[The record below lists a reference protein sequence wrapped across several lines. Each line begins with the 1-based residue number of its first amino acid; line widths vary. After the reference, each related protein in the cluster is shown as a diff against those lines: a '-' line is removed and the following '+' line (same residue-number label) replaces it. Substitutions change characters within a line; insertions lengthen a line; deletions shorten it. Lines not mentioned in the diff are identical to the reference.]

1 MGTKTGRRQV
11 FIAGAAGGLVG
22 GAKLARGQ
30 SAGPQTLVIAAQRT
44 PEGVDPD
51 ILKPGNQE
59 IVVQVYE
66 GLTRY
71 ARRRDA
77 NGVESLDSTKVEGHF
92 AENWDVSEDGRTI
105 RLRLRQ
111 GVRSF
116 FGNELTAEDVVWTHR
131 KSMHQRRTGFFIA
144 TLSNIAGV
152 EATGRYEVTYRL
164 EAPSAVFFTN
174 LTHYTQ
180 TAIDSTEARRHA
192 TAQDPYATEWLD
204 RNTCGFGAY
213 HMQSN
218 TPNEQSIFVANP
230 NYFRGRPFFER
241 IVYRAVPSAASRA
254 LLIRSGQVQ
263 WVENL
268 SIVQVDELSRDPRL
282 RVVQTMHRATA
293 ALNMNPNFKPF
304 DDVRVRRA
312 VIHGLDR
319 QAINQAVF
327 MGRGH
332 VANTPV
338 LPIIDGAAEDLF
350 PYPYDPAASRRL
362 LAEAGHPGGIDIE
375 LLYADIVGWEE
386 PMAIQ
391 AANQLRAA
399 NIRVTPRRITPSDMR
414 ARGAVN
420 RRDMP
425 FFTSEDGPIVL
436 DIVYAMFIFA
446 RTDAVVNRAAHS
458 NPRIDA
464 LIDEARQTLDRG
476 RRLALMREAQRL
488 WLEDAP
494 WAMTVYR
501 PLFEIMPANMTGYVY
516 HPDEHERWFDLRRM

>member
-1 MGTKTGRRQV
+1 MAIVASRRQV
-11 FIAGAAGGLVG
+11 AALGALTGLAGLGGP
-22 GAKLARGQ
+22 AQAQ
-30 SAGPQTLVIAAQRT
+30 TPQTLLIAAQRT

-51 ILKPGNQE
+51 VLKPANQE

-71 ARRRDA
+71 RRKRDA
-77 NGVESLDSTKVEGHF
+77 NGVEVLDSSAVEGHF
-92 AENWDVSEDGRTI
+92 AESWEVSEDGRTI
-105 RLRLRQ
+105 RLKLRQ

-116 FGNELTAEDVVWTHR
+116 FGNELSSEDVVWTHR

-144 TLSNIAGV
+144 TLSNIQTV

-164 EAPSAVFFTN
+164 QGPSAVFFAN

-180 TAIDSTEARRHA
+180 TAIDSTEARKHA
-192 TAQDPYATEWLD
+192 TAQDPFATEWLD
-204 RNTCGFGAY
+204 RHTSGFGAY

-218 TPNEQSIFVANP
+218 TPNEQAVFVANP
-230 NYFRGRPFFER
+230 NYFRGKPFFER
-241 IVYRAVPSAASRA
+241 VVYRAVPSAASRA

-268 SIVQVDELSRDPRL
+268 SIVQVDELRRDPRL
-282 RVVQTMHRATA
+282 RVVQSMHRATA
-293 ALNMNPNFKPF
+293 ALNMNPTFKPF

-312 VIHGLDR
+312 FIHAIDR
-319 QAINQAVF
+319 EAINQAVF

-350 PYPYDPAASRRL
+350 PYPHDPARARAL
-362 LAEAGHPGGIDIE
+362 LAEAGYPDGVEVE
-375 LLYADIVGWEE
+375 LIYADIVGWEE
-386 PMAIQ
+386 PLAIQ
-391 AANQLRAA
+391 AANQLRAS
-399 NIRVTPRRITPSDMR
+399 NIRATPRRITPSEMR
-414 ARGAVN
+414 SRGAVT

-446 RTDAVVNRAAHS
+446 RTDAVVNRAKHS

-464 LIDEARQTLDRG
+464 LIDEARQTLDRDK
-476 RRLALMREAQRL
+476 RLGLMREAQRL

-494 WAMTVYR
+494 WVMTVYR
-501 PLFEIMPANMTGYVY
+501 PLFEVMPANMTGYVY
-516 HPDEHERWFDLRRM
+516 HPDEHERWFDLRRG

>member
-1 MGTKTGRRQV
+1 MDMAKTGRRWIG
-11 FIAGAAGGLVG
+11 FAA
-22 GAKLARGQ
+22 LALLAVLFAPVPHATAQ
-30 SAGPQTLVIAAQRT
+30 QALVIAAQRT

-51 ILKPGNQE
+51 VLKPGNQE

-77 NGVESLDSTKVEGHF
+77 DGNEQLDSSRVEGHF
-92 AENWDVSEDGRTI
+92 AESWDVSEDGRTI

-116 FGNELTAEDVVWTHR
+116 FGNELTAEDVVWTHQ

-144 TLSNIAGV
+144 TLSNIQTV

-164 EAPSAVFFTN
+164 GGPSAIFFTN

-180 TAIDSTEARRHA
+180 TAIDSTEAKRHA
-192 TAQDPYATEWLD
+192 TPADPFATEWLD
-204 RNTCGFGAY
+204 RNTAGFGAY
-213 HMQSN
+213 HMQSV
-218 TPNEQSIFVANP
+218 TPNEQAIFVANP
-230 NYFRGRPFFER
+230 NYFRGKPFFER
-241 IVYRAVPSAASRA
+241 IIYRAVPSAASRA
-254 LLIRSGQVQ
+254 LLIRSGQAQ

-268 SIVQVDELSRDPRL
+268 TIVQVDELRRDPRL

-293 ALNMNPNFKPF
+293 ALNMNPRYKPF

-312 VIHGLDR
+312 FLHAMDR
-319 QAINQAVF
+319 TAINSAVF

-332 VANTPV
+332 IASTPV
-338 LPIIDGAAEDLF
+338 LPIIDGAAEDL
-350 PYPYDPAASRRL
+350 YPYAFDPARARAL
-362 LAEAGHPGGIDIE
+362 LAEAGYPDGVDVE
-375 LLYADIVGWEE
+375 LFYADIVGWEE

-391 AANQLRAA
+391 AANMYRQS
-399 NIRVTPRRITPSDMR
+399 NIRVTPRRITPSEMR
-414 ARGAVN
+414 SRGAVT

-464 LIDEARQTLDRG
+464 LIDQARQTLDRDA
-476 RRLALMREAQRL
+476 RLALMRDAQRI

-494 WAMTVYR
+494 WAITVYR
-501 PLFEIMPANMTGYVY
+501 PLFEVMPANITGYVY
-516 HPDEHERWFDLRRM
+516 HPDEHERWFDLRRR

>member
-1 MGTKTGRRQV
+1 MAFSTGRRS
-11 FIAGAAGGLVG
+11 
-22 GAKLARGQ
+22 LALLGSALAVPRLASAQ
-30 SAGPQTLVIAAQRT
+30 AGPQTLVIAAQRT

-51 ILKPGNQE
+51 VLKPGNQE
-59 IVVQVYE
+59 VVVQVYE

-71 ARRRDA
+71 ARKREADGTEA
-77 NGVESLDSTKVEGHF
+77 LDSSRVEGHF
-92 AENWDVSEDGRTI
+92 AESWEVSADGRSV

-144 TLSNIAGV
+144 TLSNIEGV

-164 EAPSAVFFTN
+164 NAPSAIFFTN

-180 TAIDSTEARRHA
+180 TAIDSTEAKKHA
-192 TAQDPYATEWLD
+192 TPQDPYATDWLD
-204 RNTCGFGAY
+204 RNTAGFGAY

-218 TPNEQSIFVANP
+218 TPNEQAVFVANP

-241 IVYRAVPSAASRA
+241 IIYRAVPSAASRA
-254 LLIRSGQVQ
+254 LLIRGGQVQ

-268 SIVQVDELSRDPRL
+268 SIVQVDELRRDPRL

-293 ALNMNPNFKPF
+293 ALNMNPRFKPF

-312 VIHGLDR
+312 FIHAVDR
-319 QAINQAVF
+319 QAINNAVF
-327 MGRGH
+327 AGRGH
-332 VANTPV
+332 VASTPV

-350 PYPYDPAASRRL
+350 PYPHDPARARQL
-362 LAEAGHPGGIDIE
+362 LAEAGYPDGVEVE

-386 PMAIQ
+386 PLSIQ
-391 AANQLRAA
+391 AANQMRAA
-399 NIRVTPRRITPSDMR
+399 GIRATPRRITPSEMR
-414 ARGAVN
+414 SRGAVT

-464 LIDEARQTLDRG
+464 LIDQARGTLDRDQ
-476 RRLALMREAQRL
+476 RLGLMREAQRL

-494 WAMTVYR
+494 WVMTVFR
-501 PLFEIMPANMTGYVY
+501 PLFEIMPANITGYVY
-516 HPDEHERWFDLRRM
+516 HPDEHERWFDLRRR